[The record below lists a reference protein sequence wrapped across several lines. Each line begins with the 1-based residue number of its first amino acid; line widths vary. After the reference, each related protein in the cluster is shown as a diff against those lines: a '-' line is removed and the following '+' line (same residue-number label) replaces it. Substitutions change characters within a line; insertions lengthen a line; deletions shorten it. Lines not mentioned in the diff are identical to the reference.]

1 MLMSLSGGPDV
12 LRFFWV
18 LLMRMVS
25 QLPPI
30 MSLFPTPGLEVLNAS
45 ASGDYMESQVI
56 RSKSVVMVKLRAAA
70 LFFFLFVMSCGA
82 AQTIGMRALFV
93 SVYEFSDCTAEAG
106 LDP

>member
-1 MLMSLSGGPDV
+1 LGPVNKSSSSGGCTPSNYI
-12 LRFFWV
+12 RFE
-18 LLMRMVS
+18 
-25 QLPPI
+25 I
-30 MSLFPTPGLEVLNAS
+30 EVLNAS

-70 LFFFLFVMSCGA
+70 LFYFLFGISCGA

>member
-30 MSLFPTPGLEVLNAS
+30 MSLFPTPGLEV
-45 ASGDYMESQVI
+45 Y
-56 RSKSVVMVKLRAAA
+56 
-70 LFFFLFVMSCGA
+70 
-82 AQTIGMRALFV
+82 
-93 SVYEFSDCTAEAG
+93 FSIYWITSS
-106 LDP
+106 